1 MNRRGIFMHNYHLQ
15 LIGIDTYDYVTPNK
29 PQVHQ
34 DVIALL
40 KQLSVPYKIMGD
52 RLVLSS
58 GEVSLTA
65 HAPEQKSDILNCI
78 LQEWHNDGVS
88 KYE

>member
-1 MNRRGIFMHNYHLQ
+1 MNTCHLQ
-15 LIGIDTYDYVTPNK
+15 LMGIDTYYYVAPNK
-29 PQVHQ
+29 PQVYQ
-34 DVIALL
+34 DIIALL

-65 HAPEQKSDILNCI
+65 RAPEQKSDILNCI
-78 LQEWHNDGVS
+78 LQEWRNDGVG
-88 KYE
+88 KHE